1 MMDFLPVIGY
11 NGVSNKANG
20 AGVQPPRA
28 ALTLTGGVPMSAR
41 TNVTYS
47 TPVSIPHSEKYEQL
61 ALRFDEE
68 SPYDPANAI
77 PDFDHARNT
86 WHHLTPKRIE
96 QFWASVDKSGG
107 ADACWNWK
115 QATTYGEYYLG
126 THKERTHRLA
136 YNLSSGEDIP
146 PGMEVCHT
154 CDNPACCNP
163 AHLFIGTHRD
173 NMIDLAQKGRTGRT
187 NGRKP
192 GLASEPK
199 TTKRKSGIRNGSRN
213 GQSKLTEDD
222 VRAIRAVYATGEISQ
237 RRLAKQ
243 YGVHPSLIGFI
254 VRREYWQHVE

>member
-1 MMDFLPVIGY
+1 
-11 NGVSNKANG
+11 
-20 AGVQPPRA
+20 
-28 ALTLTGGVPMSAR
+28 MSAR

-136 YNLSSGEDIP
+136 YNLSSGQDIP

-163 AHLFIGTHRD
+163 KHLFVATHQE
-173 NMIDLAQKGRTGRT
+173 NMIDRANKGRTGKT
-187 NGRKP
+187 NGRTP
-192 GLASEPK
+192 GLTTEPIDILK
-199 TTKRKSGIRNGSRN
+199 APTKKCGARNPA
-213 GQSKLTEDD
+213 SKLTEDD
-222 VRAIRAVYATGEISQ
+222 VRRIRDRYATGTISQ
-237 RRLAKQ
+237 RALAAE
-243 YGVHPSLIGFI
+243 YSVHPSLIGFI
-254 VRREYWQHVE
+254 VRRKYWQHVE

>member
-1 MMDFLPVIGY
+1 
-11 NGVSNKANG
+11 
-20 AGVQPPRA
+20 
-28 ALTLTGGVPMSAR
+28 MSAR
-41 TNVTYS
+41 TNLSYS
-47 TPVSIPHSEKYEQL
+47 TPVSIPHPDKPKQL

-107 ADACWNWK
+107 EEACWNWK
-115 QATTYGEYYLG
+115 QAKTYGEYYLG

-136 YNLSSGEDIP
+136 YNLSTGQDIP
-146 PGMEVCHT
+146 DGMEVCHT

-163 AHLFIGTHRD
+163 AHLFIGTHQENCQDRD
-173 NMIDLAQKGRTGRT
+173 RKKRGRRGVGRRKGLVDDPIPTK
-187 NGRKP
+187 KP
-192 GLASEPK
+192 
-199 TTKRKSGIRNGSRN
+199 TGIRNGSRN
-213 GQSKLTEDD
+213 GQAKLTEDD
-222 VRAIRAVYATGEISQ
+222 VRAIRTVYATGTTTQ

>member
-1 MMDFLPVIGY
+1 MSDHIIGSGDMVVPVAQIRY

-28 ALTLTGGVPMSAR
+28 ALTLNRRYIPMSAR

-47 TPVSIPHSEKYEQL
+47 TPVSIPHSEKFEQL

-96 QFWASVDKSGG
+96 QFWASVDQSGG
-107 ADACWNWK
+107 EDACWNWK

-136 YNLSSGEDIP
+136 YNLSTGQDIP
-146 PGMEVCHT
+146 DGMEVCHT
-154 CDNPACCNP
+154 CDNPCCVEP
-163 AHLFIGTHRD
+163 EHLFIGTHAD
-173 NMIDLAQKGRTGRT
+173 NMGDMKKKGRRKAINSGAN
-187 NGRKP
+187 NGRAKLSP
-192 GLASEPK
+192 DDAEEIRRCYGANESTQVQLAA
-199 TTKRKSGIRNGSRN
+199 R
-213 GQSKLTEDD
+213 
-222 VRAIRAVYATGEISQ
+222 
-237 RRLAKQ
+237 
-243 YGVHPSLIGFI
+243 YGVSQTLVSMI
-254 VRREYWQHVE
+254 VRGVHWRHR